1 MNKLKKSVI
10 VASAALLL
18 LSVSYL
24 SIESK
29 MTDAEI
35 EAKIIKLMQGMD
47 PRSDNERAKDA
58 EVKARYKDAI
68 VVDMLISGTPNG
80 YLGRTVDNYES
91 MVALSKENDI
101 THVSYTVAI
110 DANFPLLTIID
121 WIGKAIRHWESM
133 PEKYQIVEKVD
144 DIYKAKKEG
153 KFAVSMNI
161 QGSSALGGDLNMVDI
176 YYKLGVRQMNF
187 VYNVG
192 NNSSDRGGVAPDRGE
207 GLSKAGI
214 QLIKEMNRVGM
225 IVDCTY
231 SGNHACL
238 DAAKIS
244 TRPIILSHSNPY
256 GAYNL
261 ARNSPDEVLKAVAKT
276 GGVICTNGMGVF
288 LNKKGIASLEEIA
301 RHVNYVKEL
310 VGAEHACWGS
320 NYVNPE
326 MLALALYYILEN
338 PESYSSELDY
348 DSQIQVA
355 MPGDIW
361 GVVPILEKK
370 YGWSEKEIRGFL
382 GENAMRVY
390 KANWK

>member
-121 WIGKAIRHWESM
+121 WVGKAIRHWESM
-133 PEKYQIVEKVD
+133 PEKYQIVEKID

-192 NNSSDRGGVAPDRGE
+192 NNSSDRGGVAADRGE
-207 GLSKAGI
+207 GLSKAGM

-231 SGNHACL
+231 SGKHACL

-276 GGVICTNGMGVF
+276 GGVICTNGMGLF

-310 VGAEHACWGS
+310 VGAEHTCWGS

-326 MLALALYYILEN
+326 MLALALHYILEN